1 MRAPESQRLRPL
13 AVWLLAAVAGAL
25 LLAWAFPRA
34 YPFYP
39 ERWQVTREEA
49 VPIALER
56 LRDLG
61 ELPRDPYV
69 VARMAADPVL
79 DRRLALAGAGD
90 PAALRDSWLGRQVF
104 RWGVTVY
111 PPGGHAEEW
120 FARAEVGSDG
130 FVSVLSLRRP
140 REEAAGELAAGE
152 ARERAAAF
160 LREQG
165 FDLTR
170 FGAPEVRTEERD
182 ARIDTTL
189 RYPLRE
195 EALGEEVR
203 YGVEVTFAGDRLTGF
218 SSWLDDPARSAH
230 EQELQL
236 PTIFG
241 SLNLLILFIALPFAG
256 ALFVRRYH
264 AGEVGVG
271 RALQIAAVSFAAS
284 LLLVVAAS
292 RPAAEGLSIGAL
304 SRQQVTLFGGAQLLF
319 VFFIPLALT
328 TAVSWAVGES
338 SCRERWG
345 GKLAAFD
352 ALWQR
357 RWQNATVARAGL
369 RGLAIG
375 LLIAAA
381 TVLALV
387 ALRRHGV
394 TAPAALQLEP
404 WWNHARWPGL
414 ALLFYCLPFVL
425 FWELFGRLFLLSVLT
440 PRLGRVLTALLVTG
454 LTALVFMPP
463 VLVLP
468 FAWALPFWLSWA
480 GVLVFVFLRY
490 DLLAT
495 LVASYTARV
504 VLGAMPLLRSGHPGF
519 ELQGAIAV
527 LTCALPLLLALR
539 HLLSGE
545 EYVYRWD
552 DVPPHVRRIAE
563 RERQRVE
570 LETARNIQSSILP
583 ELPASLCGLELA
595 YTYRP
600 ATEVGGDFYDALPL
614 ADGRLAV
621 AVGDV
626 AGHGVSSGLVMSMAR
641 AALAVQVAHDPRV
654 EAVFAT
660 LNRLV
665 HQSARKRLLATLCYA
680 VVDPVRRTLE
690 LASAGHL
697 SPYRVTGAGRV
708 EALEAGAYPLGVRAE
723 IEVRARWASLEPG
736 DLLVLFSDGVIE
748 ARPGGS
754 DDLYGFERL
763 ERSLARQAGRTA
775 AAARDALLADL
786 LAHTGDAPGEDDL
799 TLLVLRL
806 P

>member
-1 MRAPESQRLRPL
+1 MGGDRLS
-13 AVWLLAAVAGAL
+13 
-25 LLAWAFPRA
+25 
-34 YPFYP
+34 
-39 ERWQVTREEA
+39 
-49 VPIALER
+49 
-56 LRDLG
+56 
-61 ELPRDPYV
+61 
-69 VARMAADPVL
+69 AR
-79 DRRLALAGAGD
+79 
-90 PAALRDSWLGRQVF
+90 
-104 RWGVTVY
+104 
-111 PPGGHAEEW
+111 GHAEEW
-120 FARAEVGSDG
+120 FARAEVWSDG

-140 REEAAGELAAGE
+140 AKRQRASRSGE

-165 FDLTR
+165 FDSPFR
-170 FGAPEVRTEERD
+170 GPGVRTEERD

-425 FWELFGRLFLLSVLT
+425 FWELFGRLFLRSVLT
-440 PRLGRVLTALLVTG
+440 PRLGGADGAPRDGADGAG
-454 LTALVFMPP
+454 LMPP

-468 FAWALPFWLSWA
+468 FAW
-480 GVLVFVFLRY
+480 G
-490 DLLAT
+490 
-495 LVASYTARV
+495 
-504 VLGAMPLLRSGHPGF
+504 
-519 ELQGAIAV
+519 AV
-527 LTCALPLLLALR
+527 LASGGAGLRLPPL
-539 HLLSGE
+539 
-545 EYVYRWD
+545 
-552 DVPPHVRRIAE
+552 
-563 RERQRVE
+563 
-570 LETARNIQSSILP
+570 
-583 ELPASLCGLELA
+583 
-595 YTYRP
+595 RP
-600 ATEVGGDFYDALPL
+600 ARDPGGELH
-614 ADGRLAV
+614 R
-621 AVGDV
+621 
-626 AGHGVSSGLVMSMAR
+626 
-641 AALAVQVAHDPRV
+641 PR
-654 EAVFAT
+654 
-660 LNRLV
+660 
-665 HQSARKRLLATLCYA
+665 
-680 VVDPVRRTLE
+680 
-690 LASAGHL
+690 
-697 SPYRVTGAGRV
+697 GAGRD
-708 EALEAGAYPLGVRAE
+708 
-723 IEVRARWASLEPG
+723 ARCAAAIPAS
-736 DLLVLFSDGVIE
+736 SC
-748 ARPGGS
+748 R
-754 DDLYGFERL
+754 
-763 ERSLARQAGRTA
+763 ERSRC
-775 AAARDALLADL
+775 
-786 LAHTGDAPGEDDL
+786 
-799 TLLVLRL
+799 
-806 P
+806 